1 MYSNGKN
8 EQKTASL
15 YKCTVY
21 CVMCIQ
27 LSCTQT
33 VYTCIYIYL
42 MFIVKKEE
50 KKEKTAHAFSFT
62 CITGMQYNSR
72 DFLFVK

>member
-1 MYSNGKN
+1 MEKTGDLPEKK
-8 EQKTASL
+8 KTASL

-21 CVMCIQ
+21 CVYVQ

-42 MFIVKKEE
+42 MFIVKKGR
-50 KKEKTAHAFSFT
+50 KKGKNRPCFQLYLHYRYA
-62 CITGMQYNSR
+62 
-72 DFLFVK
+72 V